1 MSEPGETSQPSV
13 TRETVRRMI
22 VEFGCLEMSD
32 EELDAVLPIVQAH
45 SEMGR
50 KFDGVDLSNVVSG
63 RVLGLHPRGR
73 RDAS

>member
-1 MSEPGETSQPSV
+1 
-13 TRETVRRMI
+13 MI